1 MKNFSKIL
9 ILLIGINFIQ
19 GKINSQIKNDEKT
32 FDDISKYYQ
41 KLISNHIIDI
51 VIKFPTNCK
60 NQLFFI
66 CSINF
71 FNSFKNIFN
80 MIDRFDENEKNLNEI
95 LYPLKPLLG
104 DNKLKN
110 FNVTVSKI
118 IIGFLPKKIKIKEG
132 DYGLNNKYGPYGEY
146 GFKGPYKP
154 DGPFKDYLSK
164 IDVYKFDKEKTKNE
178 LYGRKLYDEGY
189 IDLKPICRFILWFF
203 GAEDDCEG

>member
-32 FDDISKYYQ
+32 LDDISKYYQ
-41 KLISNHIIDI
+41 KLIANHILDI

-66 CSINF
+66 CTLNF
-71 FNSFKNIFN
+71 INSFKNITK
-80 MIDRFDENEKNLNEI
+80 MVDRFGEKNLNGA
-95 LYPLKPLLG
+95 LYTLLPLLE
-104 DNKLKN
+104 DYKLKK
-110 FNVTVSKI
+110 FNVTVSKVI
-118 IIGFLPKKIKIKEG
+118 IRLLPKEIKIKEG
-132 DYGLNNKYGPYGEY
+132 DYRLKGIYGPYGEY
-146 GFKGPYKP
+146 GFRGPYKP

-164 IDVYKFDKEKTKNE
+164 IDVFEFDKEKTENE

-203 GAEDDCEG
+203 DAEDDCER

>member
-41 KLISNHIIDI
+41 KLIANHILDI

-66 CSINF
+66 CSLNY
-71 FNSFKNIFN
+71 FNSFKNIIN
-80 MIDRFDENEKNLNEI
+80 MVDRFGNKNLNEA
-95 LYPLKPLLG
+95 LYTLKPLLK
-104 DNKLKN
+104 DHNLNN

-118 IIGFLPKKIKIKEG
+118 ILGLLPKN
-132 DYGLNNKYGPYGEY
+132 L
-146 GFKGPYKP
+146 
-154 DGPFKDYLSK
+154 
-164 IDVYKFDKEKTKNE
+164 
-178 LYGRKLYDEGY
+178 KLKKVIMD
-189 IDLKPICRFILWFF
+189 
-203 GAEDDCEG
+203 